1 MSIRIN
7 KARLVAAAIE
17 SGMTVRAICA
27 TAGVGHQTFGK
38 MTKGQMVQFGA
49 IKRICEILDLKPAE
63 IIEDVDEAL
72 QAERPQEPLHQAQ
85 GEARQLGDTQEGM
98 GRPTLRRVSG

>member
-1 MSIRIN
+1 MLRIN

-17 SGMTVRAICA
+17 SGLTVRAICA
-27 TAGVGHQTFGK
+27 GAGVGHQTFGK

-63 IIEDVDEAL
+63 IIEDVDETL
-72 QAERPQEPLHQAQ
+72 PEKRPQEPVHQAQ
-85 GEARQLGDTQEGM
+85 REAHQPGDTQEGM